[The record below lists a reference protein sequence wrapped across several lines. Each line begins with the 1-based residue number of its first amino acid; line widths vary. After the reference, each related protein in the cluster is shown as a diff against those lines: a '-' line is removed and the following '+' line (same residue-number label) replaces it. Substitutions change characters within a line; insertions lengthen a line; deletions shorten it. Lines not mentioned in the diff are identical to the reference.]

1 MNGFTKLMAS
11 PFGRIARVV
20 AGVGII
26 AWGLVG
32 IGDTN
37 GMIVA
42 AVGVLP
48 ILTGLLNICVVAPL
62 MGDPLS
68 GAKS

>member
-11 PFGRIARVV
+11 AFGRTARVL
-20 AGVGII
+20 AGAGII
-26 AWGLVG
+26 AWGLLGV
-32 IGDTN
+32 GDTN
-37 GMIVA
+37 GLIVA

-48 ILTGLLNICVVAPL
+48 ILTGVMNICIVAPL
-62 MGDPLS
+62 MGAPLK